1 MTHSFFVKNNNFRRH
16 LLSFLAAALT
26 ASVTLYLSSVTSI
39 LNGWDD
45 IRWSLFSRDQQSQV
59 YLIDIDETSLSAYG
73 RWPWPRQRIATLLD
87 TLLNKYQAAVV
98 GVDILFSEGDSQ
110 ASNNQLAQ
118 LDQDR
123 LVWAHAT
130 SLGKEPRIDKGLI
143 TEAPTCPSP
152 NPWNQQVNGWLGLT
166 EAIGGAG
173 FRGGHIRP
181 WPDSD
186 QIVRMYMPF
195 LPHEEQC
202 VPALGLAIYGAL
214 LGIPPDA
221 PLSQNDDEWLWG
233 GVPLGLGENGLLR
246 MAWHTGSIKAIPA
259 HRILSGDIELP
270 SNAVMVLGST
280 AVGIGDFVSI
290 PNRERFTGA
299 GIHGL
304 AFLQWLDRDFITTL
318 PYQPLIIWVLLCAIF
333 LTFWHTSSSTAHKPW
348 GLAAIIV
355 IVWNLASFLLWTR
368 NIYFEAEPVLW
379 ALFWLPAIQGMRL
392 WQEKKTSKL
401 IYEKFHAYLPEKVL
415 QQLISAHVDPRELD
429 AQAKEVSVL
438 FADLRGFTSLSESM
452 PPKDVVSL
460 LNEVMEYLS
469 QFIGKHE
476 GTLDKFIGDSVM
488 AFWGAPIEM
497 GDHAD
502 KAVSCALDMLD
513 NLDKLNDD
521 LAKKGFP
528 AVNLSIGVNSGVV
541 AVGNMG
547 SMSRKNY
554 TVVGDS
560 VNTAAR
566 LQQFTKALNC
576 RLLIGESTAKGC
588 RGHNLLELRKIELR
602 GKKKQVIVFTAANH
616 GPTGAKPAD

>member
-1 MTHSFFVKNNNFRRH
+1 MTHSFFVKTNKASRYLLNF
-16 LLSFLAAALT
+16 SAAALT
-26 ASVTLYLSSVTSI
+26 AFVTLYLSSATSI

-45 IRWSLFSRDQQSQV
+45 FRWTLFSRNQQSQV
-59 YLIDIDETSLSAYG
+59 YLIDIDETSLSIHG
-73 RWPWPRQRIATLLD
+73 RWPWPRQRIADLLEK
-87 TLLNKYQAAVV
+87 LLNDHKAAVI
-98 GVDILFSEGDSQ
+98 GVDILFSEGDNES
-110 ASNNQLAQ
+110 SNNKLAQ

-130 SLGKEPRIDKGLI
+130 SLGKEPNIDKGLI
-143 TEAPTCPSP
+143 TSAPDCPQNSP
-152 NPWNQQVNGWLGLT
+152 WSQPVNGWLGLT
-166 EAIGGAG
+166 ETIGGSY

-195 LPHEEQC
+195 LPHDEQC
-202 VPALGLAIYGAL
+202 VPALGLAVYGAL

-221 PLSQNDDEWLWG
+221 PLNLKDGEWLWG
-233 GVPLGLGENGLLR
+233 GVPLGLEDDGLLR
-246 MAWHTGSIKAIPA
+246 LIWHTNSIKAIPA
-259 HRILSGDIELP
+259 HKILSGDIELP
-270 SNAVMVLGST
+270 ANAVMVLGST

-304 AFLQWLDRDFITTL
+304 AFLQWLDRDFINTL
-318 PYQPLIIWVLLCAIF
+318 PYQQAIVWGLLCAIF
-333 LTFWHTSSSTAHKPW
+333 LIFWHTSSSTALKPW
-348 GLAAIIV
+348 GIAAV
-355 IVWNLASFLLWTR
+355 IVLAWNLLMFFLWQR
-368 NIYFEAEPVLW
+368 SIYFEAEPVLW

-415 QQLISAHVDPRELD
+415 QQLISTHVDPRELD
-429 AQAKEVSVL
+429 AQSKEVSVL
-438 FADLRGFTSLSESM
+438 FADLRGFTSLSETM

-488 AFWGAPIEM
+488 AFWGAPVDM

-502 KAVSCALDMLD
+502 KAVSCALDMLEH
-513 NLDKLNDD
+513 LDELNHD
-521 LAKKGFP
+521 LAEKGFP
-528 AVNLSIGVNSGVV
+528 PVNLSIGVNSGVV

-547 SMSRKNY
+547 SVSRKNY

-576 RLLIGESTAKGC
+576 RLLIGESTARGC
-588 RGHNLLELRKIELR
+588 RGQNLTELRRIELR
-602 GKKKQVIVFTAANH
+602 GKKKQVTVFTAANH
-616 GPTGAKPAD
+616 GPTGTKPVD

>member
-1 MTHSFFVKNNNFRRH
+1 MTHSFFARHNKFRRY
-16 LLSFLAAALT
+16 LLNVIAAALT
-26 ASVTLYLSSVTSI
+26 SFLTLYLSSATSI

-45 IRWSLFSRDQQSQV
+45 FRWTLFSRDQQSQV
-59 YLIDIDETSLSAYG
+59 YLIDIDETSLSIYG
-73 RWPWPRQRIATLLD
+73 RWPWPRQRIADLLEK
-87 TLLNKYQAAVV
+87 LLNEHRAAVI
-98 GVDILFSEGDSQ
+98 GVDILFSEGD
-110 ASNNQLAQ
+110 NEITNKRLAE

-130 SLGKEPRIDKGLI
+130 SLGKEPKIDKGLI
-143 TEAPTCPSP
+143 TAAPTCPSQS
-152 NPWNQQVNGWLGLT
+152 PWSQRVNGWLGLT

-195 LPHEEQC
+195 LPHDDQC
-202 VPALGLAIYGAL
+202 VPALGLAVYGAL
-214 LGIPPDA
+214 LGIPADA
-221 PLSQNDDEWLWG
+221 PLSHDDGEWLWG
-233 GVPLGLGENGLLR
+233 GVPLGLEHNGLLR
-246 MAWHTGSIKAIPA
+246 LAWHTDSIKAIPA

-270 SNAVMVLGST
+270 SNAVMILGST

-299 GIHGL
+299 GVHGL
-304 AFLQWLDRDFITTL
+304 AFLQWLDRDFINTL
-318 PYQPLIIWVLLCAIF
+318 PYQELLTWGLLCAIF
-333 LTFWHTSSSTAHKPW
+333 LLFWNTSSATAHKPW
-348 GLAAIIV
+348 GIAAV
-355 IVWNLASFLLWTR
+355 IVLCWNLAVFFLWTK
-368 NIYFEAEPVLW
+368 NIYLAAEPVLW
-379 ALFWLPAIQGMRL
+379 ALFWLPAIQGLRL

-415 QQLISAHVDPRELD
+415 QQLISAHVDPKEFD
-429 AQAKEVSVL
+429 AQSKEVTIL
-438 FADLRGFTSLSESM
+438 FADLRGFTSLSETM

-488 AFWGAPIEM
+488 AFWGAPVEM
-497 GDHAD
+497 ADHAD
-502 KAVSCALDMLD
+502 KAVSCALDMLE
-513 NLDKLNDD
+513 NLEDLNGD

-547 SMSRKNY
+547 SVSRKNY

-576 RLLIGESTAKGC
+576 RLLIGESTARGC
-588 RGHNLLELRKIELR
+588 RGQNLTELRRIELR
-602 GKKKQVIVFTAANH
+602 GKKKQVTVFTAAKH
-616 GPTGAKPAD
+616 APAGTQRKD